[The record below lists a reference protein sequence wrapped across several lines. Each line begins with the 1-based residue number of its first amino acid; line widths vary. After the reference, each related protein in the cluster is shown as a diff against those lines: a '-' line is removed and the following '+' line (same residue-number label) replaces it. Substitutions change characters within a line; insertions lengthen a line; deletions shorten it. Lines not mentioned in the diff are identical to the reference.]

1 MPGLVR
7 SNSGEKAKSSTAEAF
22 ELYAKDSSNL
32 KPVIEKLSELK
43 GIGPATASLLLAVHD
58 PENVIFFSDEA
69 FQWLTSPSKKP
80 TYNFKEFDALFTK
93 AKELIAKLKVSPID
107 IEKVAY
113 VITKENEPVS
123 EPKPRAL
130 PSGKPRGRPKL
141 PDDQK
146 KGPRVP
152 SGLPAGRPP
161 TSAPRP
167 PKPAPSTKPRGRPER
182 LPRTPEVEPA
192 VATAKK
198 KTTTPQSKKAAT
210 TPSGKTRGR
219 PASTVKAATTPKG
232 KAGRLAGT
240 IKAATT
246 PKGKARGRPVGT
258 SKKAITTPNGKTRGR
273 PPKVEEA
280 TTTPKSKK
288 RKAED
293 EAPASKSTGRAKKA
307 KV

>member
-7 SNSGEKAKSSTAEAF
+7 SNSNEKAKSATAEAF

-32 KPVIEKLSELK
+32 KSVIEKLSELK

-93 AKELIAKLKVSPID
+93 SKALIAKLKVSPID

-113 VITKENEPVS
+113 VIMKENEPVS
-123 EPKPRAL
+123 EPKPKAL

-161 TSAPRP
+161 THAPRP
-167 PKPAPSTKPRGRPER
+167 PKPAASTKPRGRPER
-182 LPRTPEVEPA
+182 LPRTPKAEPA
-192 VATAKK
+192 VAIAKTKTATLKAKK
-198 KTTTPQSKKAAT
+198 VAT

-219 PASTVKAATTPKG
+219 PASTAKTATTPN
-232 KAGRLAGT
+232 
-240 IKAATT
+240 
-246 PKGKARGRPVGT
+246 GKARERPVGT
-258 SKKAITTPNGKTRGR
+258 SKKAIATPNGKTRGR
-273 PPKVEEA
+273 PPKVEEV

-288 RKAED
+288 RKAEE
-293 EAPASKSTGRAKKA
+293 EAPAPKSTGRTKKA